1 MEKSLEYYLHVFL
14 SYSFSDV
21 GWSGGGGKALR
32 ACSGWTFGFTSQSTV
47 GWRVWD
53 PIPEMVV
60 AESPHFLSLVFEKM
74 ILMRCYSHTIKFTL
88 SNVQF
93 STFNTIFYNCPISRM
108 FASSPE
114 NKSCPHKQST
124 HCPFSLTPGPHLP
137 AFEPLA
143 ASAPRSPG
151 LPRVLCD
158 AS

>member
-60 AESPHFLSLVFEKM
+60 AESPHFLSLVFVKM

-88 SNVQF
+88 LKCKIQWFLVLSQYCVSIIVF
-93 STFNTIFYNCPISRM
+93 
-108 FASSPE
+108 PE
-114 NKSCPHKQST
+114 HFDHPQRETCT
-124 HCPFSLTPGPHLP
+124 H
-137 AFEPLA
+137 
-143 ASAPRSPG
+143 
-151 LPRVLCD
+151 
-158 AS
+158 